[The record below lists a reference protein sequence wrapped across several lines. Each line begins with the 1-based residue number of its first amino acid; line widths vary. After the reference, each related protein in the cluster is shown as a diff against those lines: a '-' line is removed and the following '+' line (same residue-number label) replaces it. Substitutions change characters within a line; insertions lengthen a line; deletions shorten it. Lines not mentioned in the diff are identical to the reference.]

1 MSVIC
6 TFFMQLTEYLQVSM
20 ELGCFLAGAMISG
33 QGLGL
38 ADKIEHI
45 IQPIKDFLGCIF
57 FVSIGEYPH
66 FVKND
71 VFFQGCMCLRY
82 LH

>member
-1 MSVIC
+1 
-6 TFFMQLTEYLQVSM
+6 M

-38 ADKIEHI
+38 AEQIEHI

-66 FVKND
+66 FISND
-71 VFFQGCMCLRY
+71 AFFQSCMYTQMYFNSFAVPEHKMC
-82 LH
+82 

>member
-1 MSVIC
+1 
-6 TFFMQLTEYLQVSM
+6 M

-33 QGLGL
+33 QGFGL
-38 ADKIEHI
+38 AEQIEHI

-57 FVSIGEYPH
+57 FVSIGEYSH
-66 FVKND
+66 LIKNVSHRD
-71 VFFQGCMCLRY
+71 FLCLLY